1 MYNPMEIL
9 IIILI
14 IMLNHKIIM
23 VKNIIQLVMEKLIII
38 NKEIVEKIV
47 QLKLELK
54 QD

>member
-1 MYNPMEIL
+1 MEIL

-23 VKNIIQLVMEKLIII
+23 VKNIIQLVMEKSIII
-38 NKEIVEKIV
+38 NKEIVEKTV

-54 QD
+54 QG